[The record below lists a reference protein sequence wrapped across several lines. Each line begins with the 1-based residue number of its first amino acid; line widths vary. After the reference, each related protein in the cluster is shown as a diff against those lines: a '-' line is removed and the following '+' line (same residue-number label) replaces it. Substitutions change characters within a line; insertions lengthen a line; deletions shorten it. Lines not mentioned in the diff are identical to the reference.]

1 MHQLMIKDVRIVD
14 PASGRDTVG
23 DIFIEDGKI
32 AEVGRID
39 GDKLADHV
47 IDGSGLMA
55 LPGLVDMH
63 VHLRDPGQTHKE
75 TLHTGALA
83 AAAGGVTSLL
93 AMPNTA
99 PAVDTPAVLEDI
111 LERAAKEPVRI
122 YQSACITKG
131 LKGETPTDLSALAA
145 AGATAFTDDGRPVYN
160 SRYMR
165 DALVSAAALGRPVV
179 SHCEDLELAGGGI
192 MKEGPV
198 SGKLGVR
205 GIPNA
210 AEDAAVAREVA
221 LAASAGVPL
230 HICHVSTAVSLAV
243 IRAAKR
249 DGVQVTCET
258 GPHYFWFTEEALLG
272 RDADFRMNPPLGS
285 AADKKAVIA
294 ALLDGTIDAI
304 ATDHAPH
311 SPAEKADFEK
321 APNGVVGMETSLA
334 ASYTALVKTG
344 LMDMADLVRLM
355 SLNPARILGIPG
367 GTLAEGAPADLVLFD
382 PEVRWTVEPDRLHGK
397 SRNTPFKGME
407 LTGKVRCTICRGQL
421 VFQDK

>member
-1 MHQLMIKDVRIVD
+1 
-14 PASGRDTVG
+14 
-23 DIFIEDGKI
+23 
-32 AEVGRID
+32 
-39 GDKLADHV
+39 
-47 IDGSGLMA
+47 MA

-122 YQSACITKG
+122 YQSASITKG

-160 SRYMR
+160 SRFMR

-192 MKEGPV
+192 MKEGSV

-258 GPHYFWFTEEALLG
+258 GPHYFWFTEEALLS

-311 SPAEKADFEK
+311 SPVEKADFEE

-334 ASYTALVKTG
+334 ASYTALVRTG
-344 LMDMADLVRLM
+344 LMDMADLIRLM

-407 LTGKVRCTICRGQL
+407 LSGKVRCTICRGQL